1 MTNRKEQPA
10 VLLRKIAQLE
20 GRLQAEARASA
31 RAWEGYRA
39 ALYELADVQLKLE
52 AVEKALRGEA

>member
-1 MTNRKEQPA
+1 MSDKTKQPA

-20 GRLQAEARASA
+20 GRLEAEAMAGA
-31 RAWEGYRA
+31 KAWESYRA
-39 ALYELADVQLKLE
+39 ALYELVDVKLKLE